1 MCAHAI
7 RRNNY
12 TPFVHGGISA
22 SMKTVQ
28 PRWTD
33 AHEAVFSLRLNIFDS
48 LSGGVIEGFRQ
59 IFCGSHT
66 HTYPNKLIAPNR
78 NIILTTAIKRSYIF

>member
-1 MCAHAI
+1 MVIVINTFRLDMCAYAI

-33 AHEAVFSLRLNIFDS
+33 AHEAVFSLKPVQFL
-48 LSGGVIEGFRQ
+48 
-59 IFCGSHT
+59 
-66 HTYPNKLIAPNR
+66 
-78 NIILTTAIKRSYIF
+78 

>member
-1 MCAHAI
+1 MCAYAI

-28 PRWTD
+28 PRRTG
-33 AHEAVFSLRLNIFDS
+33 AHEAVFSLRLYNFYS

-66 HTYPNKLIAPNR
+66 HTYPKKLIAP
-78 NIILTTAIKRSYIF
+78 IGTLF